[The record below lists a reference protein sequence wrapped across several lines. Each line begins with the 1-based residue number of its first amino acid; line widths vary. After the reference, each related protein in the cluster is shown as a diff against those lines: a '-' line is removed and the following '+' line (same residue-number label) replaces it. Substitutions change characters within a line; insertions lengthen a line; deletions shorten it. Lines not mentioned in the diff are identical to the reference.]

1 MLRSQL
7 KSYSGADPI
16 WGFVSLVGSER
27 FTGEAVLGPTPRVHL
42 YAVDGRVYYAE
53 RDDDRPVGARLLA
66 AGSITA
72 AQLDQGSVD
81 VGGMPSL
88 ARLFQRQP
96 LIDRDAVELTIEAA
110 TESLLESVA
119 DLAAGEVEVFPL
131 RHHPSGI
138 HHWLRSAGA
147 VPLHA
152 ASMSVRTVSAA
163 VVAAPQEA
171 AQIVDESPAPDLAAA
186 GVVSAVDGEIAEVSV
201 ADAPIPVRDAA
212 TPEPTASA
220 TADPAATLPER
231 PEFTSD
237 GASDSAAETDG
248 ATPPELAALRWGVDV
263 DGPDEGADNT
273 GGDAETDAET
283 DASGADSPD
292 TADETDDTMSDDT
305 MSDDTMSDDTMSD
318 DTMSDDTMSDDT
330 MSGSGPDRS
339 TAPAGVAELPLVAR
353 LAPLPSTD
361 TAHLSG
367 LPDADELPP
376 LGAVTYLPSSL
387 SSSDG
392 HSVPTTDRLAD
403 AEVNIFAP
411 TPPAAGDDLPKL
423 AAAPIGV
430 DQLMSDQAASAASA
444 VSGQPSQPNSLAAV
458 EIWEM
463 VDNITAAPPAAPAST
478 PSADESLARGWRK
491 GTKNKSR

>member
-305 MSDDTMSDDTMSD
+305 MS
-318 DTMSDDTMSDDT
+318 
-330 MSGSGPDRS
+330 GSGPDRS
-339 TAPAGVAELPLVAR
+339 TAPAGVAEVPLVAR
-353 LAPLPSTD
+353 LAPLPATD